1 MCAPQHDD
9 RRRLPHHVSMLT
21 VTRNSAPGSHLVT
34 AAQMRRALISGMRR
48 VVNRREWLD
57 RINVFPV
64 PDGDTGSN
72 LAFTLNTVISA
83 GLCRRCHSVGAL
95 MRSVADAAVDGA
107 RGNSGAILAQ
117 FFSGVSQALAGV
129 DSATPPL
136 LANAA
141 KVGATA
147 ACGALSEPREGTII
161 SVIRAFADAW
171 VACAASV
178 ENVRVGFAEALSHAR
193 LALARTPDQLPI
205 LKQAGVVDAGAQ
217 GFIDLLEGI
226 AEYVDSGRLSAPI
239 TPHSVPEIPFAGE
252 HLHDD
257 VDELHRWC
265 SECLISGEGLPLQQ
279 IREVLMSVGAV
290 SVVVAGGQEKVR
302 VHAHVAEPAR
312 MFERMRE
319 FGRVSAI
326 KADDMLAQQTEASRQ
341 QAVAVVTDSGADL
354 PCALQQDLAIHVV
367 PVRVSFG
374 DEDFLDK
381 VSLSA
386 AEFHR
391 RLQAGGA
398 FPKTSQPPAG
408 DFRRQFEISL
418 SHHDELV
425 YVGLSRALSGTLQA
439 AESAAGRVDQERVR
453 VIDSGH
459 ASCGQALLVV
469 LAAELARR
477 GADSEA
483 IRDAV
488 EAARAQVQTWAI
500 TRDVSFAVRGGRIP
514 AWAKP
519 LIAGL
524 GLVPVAKIK
533 PSGRLGVA
541 GALWGG
547 ARSAP
552 ARFARYLRR
561 RMNPV
566 QRWRVLIGHVGCAED
581 AEVLRRGLV
590 TGLDVDD
597 LGIVEVGP
605 AVGAHAGTG
614 ALVVAW
620 QPMPAATAGDTP
632 NG

>member
-1 MCAPQHDD
+1 
-9 RRRLPHHVSMLT
+9 MLAE
-21 VTRNSAPGSHLVT
+21 TRNTDRNAQLVT
-34 AAQMRRALISGMRR
+34 AAQLRRALISGMRR

-83 GLCRRCHSVGAL
+83 GLCRRCHSVGGL
-95 MRSVADAAVDGA
+95 MRSVADAALDGA

-117 FFSGVSQALAGV
+117 FFAGVSQALAGV
-129 DSATPPL
+129 DAASPPL
-136 LANAA
+136 LARAS
-141 KVGATA
+141 KVGANA
-147 ACGALSEPREGTII
+147 ACAALSEPREGTIL

-178 ENVRVGFAEALSHAR
+178 DNVRVGFTQALTQAR
-193 LALARTPDQLPI
+193 TALARTPEQLPV

-226 AEYVDSGRLSAPI
+226 AEYVDSGRLSAPV
-239 TPHSVPEIPFAGE
+239 TPHSAPEIPFAGE

-257 VDELHRWC
+257 VDESHRWC
-265 SECLISGEGLPLQQ
+265 SECLISGERLPLQQ
-279 IREVLMSVGAV
+279 IREALASVGAV
-290 SVVVAGGQEKVR
+290 SVVVAGGVDKVR
-302 VHAHVAEPAR
+302 VHAHVAEPAL
-312 MFERMRE
+312 MFERMRD

-326 KADDMLAQQTEASRQ
+326 KADDMLAQQAEASRQ

-354 PCALQQDLAIHVV
+354 PIALQQALAIHMV

-391 RLQAGGA
+391 RLRAGGV

-408 DFRRQFEISL
+408 DFRRQFEITL

-439 AESAAGRVDQERVR
+439 AESAAGRVDEERVH
-453 VIDSGH
+453 VLDSGH
-459 ASCGQALLVV
+459 ASCGQALLAV
-469 LAAELARR
+469 LAAELARG
-477 GADSEA
+477 GAGSQT

-488 EAARAQVQTWAI
+488 ETARGQVQTWAI
-500 TRDVSFAVRGGRIP
+500 TRDVSFAMRGGRMP
-514 AWAKP
+514 AWARP

-524 GLVPVAKIK
+524 GLVPIARMK

-547 ARSAP
+547 AQSAP

-561 RMNPV
+561 RMDTS

-581 AEVLRRGLV
+581 AELLRRGLV
-590 TGLDVDD
+590 TGMDVDD

-620 QPMPAATAGDTP
+620 QSIPAAMAGNSP
-632 NG
+632 NV